1 MIQSEDV
8 IQYNW
13 IPRLVS
19 SCTKGLRLHL
29 KWSDFP
35 NNQPV
40 RVFFFSPWGPRGSD
54 VSDGPKQCSTRIC
67 TNHTLYR
74 SPFGSGSFG
83 FVIVS
88 LSRDSLKGIC
98 TGPTC
103 FSKTWTLIPTRSTL
117 SSFLHHFIG
126 LNFTVAD
133 IFFCL
138 GTLSSVFPYCS
149 FRMLR
154 LVVLGALAS
163 MAFGMNLGGLNLGAS
178 KLTVTKF
185 C

>member
-54 VSDGPKQCSTRIC
+54 VSDGPKQCSTRIS

-117 SSFLHHFIG
+117 SVENLFQRTELYCCRYIFLPWNFIISVSI
-126 LNFTVAD
+126 L
-133 IFFCL
+133 FFQN
-138 GTLSSVFPYCS
+138 
-149 FRMLR
+149 
-154 LVVLGALAS
+154 A
-163 MAFGMNLGGLNLGAS
+163 
-178 KLTVTKF
+178 
-185 C
+185 